1 MWTNITEY
9 GIVKTTEI
17 RYIMFTKTEKN
28 GGGSHGISH
37 LVAIMQAEYMFLIC
51 FRDTEFASD
60 VKNICK

>member
-1 MWTNITEY
+1 M
-9 GIVKTTEI
+9 KTTEI

-37 LVAIMQAEYMFLIC
+37 LVAILQAEYMFLIC